1 MIHIDKLQ
9 SVQKRFHFLGER
21 KIPPISST
29 VLTWKLGSFSALSD
43 CKSPTL
49 RVADH
54 FVNCC
59 CAASSAFRI
68 FSFYSVRCGFLD
80 EFDFSCFR
88 VFLCLQIDYY
98 FAYSVK
104 INQKWSRF
112 LDFLQKLLLK
122 KIENIWIF
130 APKIEKKYEFLNC
143 TIKYVYL
150 NFHAKNL
157 RKMDNFPNEN
167 SNKNRILK
175 MSQFSR

>member
-1 MIHIDKLQ
+1 MKWRTVDYEHYPWDIFCVRKSVFASSPVSALLLKLTNRDYWNL
-9 SVQKRFHFLGER
+9 SPGHFPYSISLFSYDRWYTLTNYKVSKKDSIFWER
-21 KIPPISST
+21 GKFPPISSI

-59 CAASSAFRI
+59 CAASSAFRN

-104 INQKWSRF
+104 IN
-112 LDFLQKLLLK
+112 
-122 KIENIWIF
+122 
-130 APKIEKKYEFLNC
+130 
-143 TIKYVYL
+143 
-150 NFHAKNL
+150 
-157 RKMDNFPNEN
+157 
-167 SNKNRILK
+167 
-175 MSQFSR
+175 

>member
-1 MIHIDKLQ
+1 MNTILGTFSVSENLSLPPRQWVHYYSSWPTEIIETYPPAISLIAFPYSLMIDDTHWQITKCP
-9 SVQKRFHFLGER
+9 KKIPFFGREE
-21 KIPPISST
+21 IPPISST
-29 VLTWKLGSFSALSD
+29 LLTWKLGSFSALSD

-112 LDFLQKLLLK
+112 SDF
-122 KIENIWIF
+122 
-130 APKIEKKYEFLNC
+130 
-143 TIKYVYL
+143 
-150 NFHAKNL
+150 
-157 RKMDNFPNEN
+157 
-167 SNKNRILK
+167 
-175 MSQFSR
+175 